1 MVTVATELQAGPE
14 MDAEVARRVFGVNAW
29 TESDFHGPHQDAHT
43 DQSEMF
49 PTGWLPRFS
58 DSITAAW
65 LVVEKMRDHG
75 WNHFDLE
82 QYKPS
87 HEYKWIA
94 CLGGSHV
101 VIDSYGTMEDD
112 NVRPHTCHQADTA
125 PLAICRAALAAL
137 DSES

>member
-1 MVTVATELQAGPE
+1 MAAVTELQAGPE

-65 LVVEKMRDHG
+65 LVVEKMLSDRTDQETYLRFVQVWYYDG
-75 WNHFDLE
+75 
-82 QYKPS
+82 
-87 HEYKWIA
+87 A
-94 CLGGSHV
+94 
-101 VIDSYGTMEDD
+101 
-112 NVRPHTCHQADTA
+112 AA
-125 PLAICRAALAAL
+125 PGPVAAERICRAALAAL
-137 DSES
+137 EAPVGLPQP